1 VEFEYDATKSEKNKR
16 KHGIDFEEACALWD
30 DPRALQIELRYE
42 EEKRFGLIAK
52 LEDQTRL
59 WTAIFTMRSGKI
71 RIISVRRARAD
82 ESERY
87 EQEQSENS

>member
-1 VEFEYDATKSEKNKR
+1 MEFEYDPAKSRSNKE
-16 KHGIDFEEACALWD
+16 KHGIDFEKAKALWD
-30 DPRALQIELRYE
+30 DPRALVTELEYK

-52 LEDQTRL
+52 FEESKYP
-59 WTAIFTMRSGKI
+59 WTAIFTTRSERI

-87 EQEQSENS
+87 EQEQSEDS